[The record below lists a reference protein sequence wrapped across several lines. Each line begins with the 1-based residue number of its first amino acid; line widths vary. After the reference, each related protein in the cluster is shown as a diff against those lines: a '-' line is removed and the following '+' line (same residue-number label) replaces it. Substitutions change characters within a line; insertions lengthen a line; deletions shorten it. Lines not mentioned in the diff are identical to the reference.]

1 MSSVIFYEKPGCT
14 GNARQKALL
23 REAGHELEVRNLLV
37 HPWTAGALRSFFGG
51 RPVAAWFNLSAPR
64 IKSGEV
70 SPQALDEA
78 TALALMLADPL
89 LIRRPLIEC
98 DGRRECGFDAEIERW
113 LAIAQPAGDREGC
126 PRNGANAVHEPHSCA
141 TPSGPAAGAA

>member
-23 REAGHELEVRNLLV
+23 REAGHELEARNLLV
-37 HPWTAGALRSFFGG
+37 HPWTADALRPFFGG
-51 RPVAAWFNLSAPR
+51 RPVAEWFNTSAPR

-70 SPQALDEA
+70 APQMLDEA
-78 TALALMLADPL
+78 AALALMLADPL

-98 DGRRECGFDAEIERW
+98 EGRRECGFDAEIERW
-113 LAIAQPAGDREGC
+113 LAIAAPAGNLEGC
-126 PRNGANAVHEPHSCA
+126 PRNSVNATHEPHACP
-141 TPSGPAAGAA
+141 TPAGAA

>member
-23 REAGHELEVRNLLV
+23 REAGHEVEARNLLV

-51 RPVAAWFNLSAPR
+51 RPVAEWFNTSAPR

-70 SPQALDEA
+70 SPQTLDEA
-78 TALALMLADPL
+78 AALALMRADPL
-89 LIRRPLIEC
+89 LIRRPLVEC
-98 DGRRECGFDAEIERW
+98 DGRQECGFDAEIERW
-113 LAIAQPAGDREGC
+113 LAIAHPVGDLDGC
-126 PRNGANAVHEPHSCA
+126 PRNSADSAHESQRCVIPPGVA
-141 TPSGPAAGAA
+141 